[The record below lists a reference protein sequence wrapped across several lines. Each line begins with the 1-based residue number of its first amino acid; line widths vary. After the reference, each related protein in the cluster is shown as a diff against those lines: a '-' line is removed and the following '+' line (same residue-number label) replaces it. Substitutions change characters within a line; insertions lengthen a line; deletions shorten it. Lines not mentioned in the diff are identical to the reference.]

1 MFVGEVGLTSSDTLN
16 RRLVSLGKHTMI
28 HNALHVADS
37 CQFCMSILAISKAL
51 PRYSN
56 SKKLIDD
63 IRNLFAEN
71 VDSDVWKKAKL
82 KTLLAE
88 LDGIEEEEWDG

>member
-1 MFVGEVGLTSSDTLN
+1 M
-16 RRLVSLGKHTMI
+16 
-28 HNALHVADS
+28 
-37 CQFCMSILAISKAL
+37 AISKAL

>member
-1 MFVGEVGLTSSDTLN
+1 MP
-16 RRLVSLGKHTMI
+16 
-28 HNALHVADS
+28 
-37 CQFCMSILAISKAL
+37 ISKAL

-82 KTLLAE
+82 ETLLAE
-88 LDGIEEEEWDG
+88 LNGIEEEDRDG

>member
-16 RRLVSLGKHTMI
+16 RRLVSLGKHTMPYMWQI
-28 HNALHVADS
+28 HANSV
-37 CQFCMSILAISKAL
+37 CRFCMAISKAL

-88 LDGIEEEEWDG
+88 LDGIDEEAWDG